1 MKAFL
6 MHVGHPGNVDIRYS
20 EPPRRN
26 IQVNQQYSDVTL
38 VMPASSAF
46 SIDARTRHSDIDTD
60 FPQLSSREDRERR
73 TLTGQVGTGG
83 PEIRIDNRNGN
94 IRIEN

>member
-1 MKAFL
+1 
-6 MHVGHPGNVDIRYS
+6 VTVTNRNGNVDIRYS

-26 IQVNQQYSDVTL
+26 IQVNSQFADVSL

-46 SIDARTRHSDIDTD
+46 SIDARTRHADIDTD

-73 TLTGQVGTGG
+73 TLTGQTGTGG

-94 IRIEN
+94 IRVEN